1 MGKGRWERAWVRH
14 IAVAVAYGI
23 AAVAFRAFT
32 VSYWNILDGLR
43 LVAFLLIP
51 YRYWPALL
59 VGDAGYYIYLS
70 CDCLDSWGEV
80 WALFNLIPPG
90 VFVAPFVYLIRER
103 WQPVRGTTINV
114 GPLLGC
120 ALVLSCATTIRS
132 MAGFHLMHLPQG
144 YVFHDGELA
153 ARYYIGGYLGILTVV
168 PFALVV
174 YREVIQHG
182 WRQLYGKVADSRLA
196 FESICVGIPVLAFLL
211 WLGLTAPPESEMRQ
225 LIQVAMFLPVVW
237 LALRHGWQGAAIGGT
252 VASCAIKLLMPSLY
266 DHHTIK
272 AEILV
277 AFAISTML
285 LMGSR
290 IAALDRRAEKEH
302 GDVRMA
308 FALAQRNVYIGEM
321 QLKMAS
327 QTLEQVRENIQAGFA
342 MMLGR
347 LRHLQ
352 PGLDDRGYQRHAL
365 VAQEQLHRL
374 ADSLYPVSLRE
385 KGLPTALR
393 DGQMARLLRNAGF
406 HYSCDVRGPL
416 SLTSHALRMAV
427 YRIVCE
433 AIADV
438 CDKQDVSDIQV
449 QIRCME
455 RYGRRSVMLRICFKT
470 DPVRLA
476 HANWDELHAYVM
488 RTTSGLGLKAI
499 QDRAALFEGKSK
511 VRKHPQG
518 RCISA
523 LLLDPVAGGD

>member
-1 MGKGRWERAWVRH
+1 MGKGLWERPWVRH
-14 IAVAVAYGI
+14 VAVAAVYSI
-23 AAVAFRAFT
+23 AVVAFRELT

-70 CDCLDSWGEV
+70 YECLDTWGTV
-80 WALFNLIPPG
+80 WAVFNLITPG
-90 VFVAPFVYLIRER
+90 VFVAPLVHVIRER
-103 WQPVRGTTINV
+103 WQPVRATTINI
-114 GPLLGC
+114 GSLLGC
-120 ALVLSCATTIRS
+120 ALLASCVTTIRS
-132 MAGFHLMHLPQG
+132 MVGFHLMHLPKG
-144 YVFHDGELA
+144 YAFHDGGLA
-153 ARYYIGGYLGILTVV
+153 ARYYIGGYLGILTVA
-168 PFALVV
+168 PFALVI
-174 YREVIQHG
+174 YSGVIQDG
-182 WRQLYGKVADSRLA
+182 WRQLYSKVADSRLA
-196 FESICVGIPVLAFLL
+196 FESICLGLPVLAFLL
-211 WLGLTAPPESEMRQ
+211 WLGLTASPESETRQ

-266 DHHTIK
+266 DHHTIQ

-290 IAALDRRAEKEH
+290 IATLDRRAEQERA
-302 GDVRMA
+302 DVRMA

-321 QLKMAS
+321 QLRMAS
-327 QTLEQVRENIQAGFA
+327 QTLEQVRETIQAGFA

-352 PGLDDRGYQRHAL
+352 PAVDDRGYQRHAL

-374 ADSLYPVSLRE
+374 ADSLYPVSMQER
-385 KGLPTALR
+385 GLPTALR
-393 DGQMARLLRNAGF
+393 EGQIARLLRDSGLI
-406 HYSCDVRGPL
+406 YSCDVRGPL
-416 SLTSHALRMAV
+416 SRISHTLRMTV

-433 AIADV
+433 AVADV
-438 CDKQDVSDIQV
+438 CAKRDVSDIQV

-455 RYGRRSVMLRICFKT
+455 SYGRRSVMLRICLRE

-476 HANWDELHAYVM
+476 HVNWDELNAYVA
-488 RTTSGLGLKAI
+488 RTTSGQGLRAI
-499 QDRAALFEGKSK
+499 RDRAALFEGKAK
-511 VRKHPQG
+511 VHTRSQC
-518 RCISA
+518 RYISA
-523 LLLDPVAGGD
+523 LLLDPITGGD